1 MDTFSHW
8 IQRIRRIGK
17 PWKEEHVMWPGV
29 SFRIIVL
36 PQQGSKTSKEEET
49 KKKIKLWRNKKEKF
63 IKGNVCEMEPR
74 GMLIRNNNN
83 YYEMDNKYCRLLNIL
98 FKRKLCK

>member
-49 KKKIKLWRNKKEKF
+49 KKKIKVWRNKKEKF
-63 IKGNVCEMEPR
+63 IEGNVCPN
-74 GMLIRNNNN
+74 GA
-83 YYEMDNKYCRLLNIL
+83 
-98 FKRKLCK
+98 

>member
-1 MDTFSHW
+1 MVSDDLYLKQAMFLGKIRNGFSHW

-36 PQQGSKTSKEEET
+36 PQQGSKTSKEKET
-49 KKKIKLWRNKKEKF
+49 KKKIKLWRNKKERRQ
-63 IKGNVCEMEPR
+63 CM
-74 GMLIRNNNN
+74 RNGA
-83 YYEMDNKYCRLLNIL
+83 
-98 FKRKLCK
+98 